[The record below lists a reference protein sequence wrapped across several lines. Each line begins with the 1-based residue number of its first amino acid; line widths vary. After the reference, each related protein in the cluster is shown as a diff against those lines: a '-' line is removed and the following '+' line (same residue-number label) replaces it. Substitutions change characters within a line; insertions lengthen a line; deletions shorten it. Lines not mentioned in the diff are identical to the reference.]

1 VTPRGQGHD
10 PARPGHAPGR
20 HQPPTFTFRIAVERD
35 LRGETN
41 DQPRRVPASLCSG
54 QGRAG
59 YRGEERQQLTRELA
73 ALCAL
78 TGARAESVYGQGAGL
93 AGLRVFDPGGELV
106 ISGSVDEVLA
116 ELVGLPI

>member
-1 VTPRGQGHD
+1 MISPD
-10 PARPGHAPGR
+10 E
-20 HQPPTFTFRIAVERD
+20 F
-35 LRGETN
+35 LRRCAQAKAEQVIEGK
-41 DQPRRVPASLCSG
+41 A
-54 QGRAG
+54 
-59 YRGEERQQLTRELA
+59 RQQLTRELA

-116 ELVGLPI
+116 ELVGLPT